1 LIIRKTFGIQIRRL
15 LVFTTIAVCIGIPLA
30 EAQGGSSNKIDLT
43 SEERQWLEEHKDNI
57 KYAPSTNYPPI
68 GFVENGEY
76 KGMTADYL
84 RVIEKRLNISF
95 NMVYCETWNEL
106 MEKAR
111 AGKVDMVGN
120 IQNTPERR
128 KFLRLTSPYV
138 RIPNSIIVK
147 KDLKGTLSSSQM
159 DGMKVAIVKGYSS
172 LGYVKTKHPG
182 MIIVPVRDNPA
193 GLQMV
198 SFGRADAM
206 ITDLAVA
213 SYFIES
219 LGITNLRV
227 AGSIDYVWDLCF
239 ASRKDWPQLNRIIEK
254 ALNTISEPERLE
266 IKDKWISLTERGW
279 RPGPQFWITLSGAIM
294 LLVII
299 GLFFWN
305 LTLRRQVRVRTTDL
319 QTELME
325 RRHAE
330 EELRESEERY
340 RSLVESTEDS
350 IYLVDR
356 DCRYLFMN
364 KKHLS
369 RFGLTLDEITGRSY
383 SEFHSKKE
391 TNEFARKVNEVLKT
405 GKSLSY
411 EYGSERDGGYYIRT
425 LSSVKRPDG
434 TMTAV
439 TVDSKDITA
448 RKQAEEKIKQSLKEK
463 ELLLQETH
471 HRVKNNMQV
480 ISSML
485 SLQSQHITDKASL
498 EMFQE
503 SQSRIRAMALIH
515 EKLYTSEDPSHID
528 IASYIHSLTHQ
539 LITTYRTTASRV
551 NMDIAITDIFLT
563 ITTAIPCGLIINE
576 LVTNALKHAFPHQR
590 DGTITVSMTPSNT
603 DSLILTVSDTG
614 IGFPEGIDFR
624 NTTTLGMQ
632 LVTSLVEQLEGTIT
646 LDRSEGTRFRIEFR
660 TQE

>member
-1 LIIRKTFGIQIRRL
+1 
-15 LVFTTIAVCIGIPLA
+15 
-30 EAQGGSSNKIDLT
+30 
-43 SEERQWLEEHKDNI
+43 
-57 KYAPSTNYPPI
+57 
-68 GFVENGEY
+68 
-76 KGMTADYL
+76 
-84 RVIEKRLNISF
+84 
-95 NMVYCETWNEL
+95 
-106 MEKAR
+106 
-111 AGKVDMVGN
+111 
-120 IQNTPERR
+120 
-128 KFLRLTSPYV
+128 
-138 RIPNSIIVK
+138 
-147 KDLKGTLSSSQM
+147 
-159 DGMKVAIVKGYSS
+159 
-172 LGYVKTKHPG
+172 
-182 MIIVPVRDNPA
+182 
-193 GLQMV
+193 
-198 SFGRADAM
+198 
-206 ITDLAVA
+206 
-213 SYFIES
+213 
-219 LGITNLRV
+219 
-227 AGSIDYVWDLCF
+227 
-239 ASRKDWPQLNRIIEK
+239 
-254 ALNTISEPERLE
+254 
-266 IKDKWISLTERGW
+266 
-279 RPGPQFWITLSGAIM
+279 
-294 LLVII
+294 
-299 GLFFWN
+299 
-305 LTLRRQVRVRTTDL
+305 
-319 QTELME
+319 
-325 RRHAE
+325 
-330 EELRESEERY
+330 
-340 RSLVESTEDS
+340 
-350 IYLVDR
+350 
-356 DCRYLFMN
+356 
-364 KKHLS
+364 
-369 RFGLTLDEITGRSY
+369 
-383 SEFHSKKE
+383 
-391 TNEFARKVNEVLKT
+391 
-405 GKSLSY
+405 
-411 EYGSERDGGYYIRT
+411 
-425 LSSVKRPDG
+425 
-434 TMTAV
+434 MTAV